1 MRLTYDPEVDA
12 AYMMLVDAIAPGQ
25 ARHQVEV
32 PHNDGIA
39 GQFILDFTAEGKL
52 LGLEILFASHALPA
66 SVLAAAEPLQ

>member
-39 GQFILDFTAEGKL
+39 G
-52 LGLEILFASHALPA
+52 
-66 SVLAAAEPLQ
+66 